1 MGEKRALFTVVFLFR
16 VARETKLPDLGRVLG
31 ERFCSRN
38 TLEWLLQQRQK
49 V

>member
-1 MGEKRALFTVVFLFR
+1 MGEKRALFTVVFLFP
-16 VARETKLPDLGRVLG
+16 VARETKLPDLGRVLD

-38 TLEWLLQQRQK
+38 TLEWLLQQWQK

>member
-1 MGEKRALFTVVFLFR
+1 MGKKWALFTVVFLSL
-16 VARETKLPDLGRVLG
+16 VARGTKLVDFGRVRG

-38 TLEWLLQQRQK
+38 TRELLLQQRQK

>member
-1 MGEKRALFTVVFLFR
+1 MGKKRALFTVVFLCP
-16 VARETKLPDLGRVLG
+16 VARETKLADWGRVRG